1 MEKYFPRKNDIEKPL
16 QSSNEKWNGEKQLKL
31 IDKLVWG
38 KQKSFNDNLN
48 NWKNNTKRRK
58 LW

>member
-31 IDKLVWG
+31 IDKLV
-38 KQKSFNDNLN
+38 
-48 NWKNNTKRRK
+48 
-58 LW
+58 